1 MTNRSALAL
10 AFATGYVAGRSRIK
24 IPLGM
29 GGALLARRLGVD
41 PGRIGEQ
48 FKERT
53 PQLAEATGRLR
64 NNVRQAGRAATG
76 ALPTERLE
84 SLTGGV
90 RGQLGRAPWKS
101 GGRDG
106 SEPAG
111 SGSEDSRASE
121 PSNASGD
128 SDGSDARE
136 KREEKSGKDANGS
149 RGNGGSRG
157 ESAGSGKS
165 EGNGRAASRRAPAKK
180 TASRTAGK
188 TASAS
193 RKPAGAAKKATGSA
207 GKQTG
212 KSSGNTRKTTGT
224 AKRTGGSERG

>member
-24 IPLGM
+24 LPLGM

-41 PGRIGEQ
+41 PGRLGEQ

-64 NNVRQAGRAATG
+64 NNVREAGRTAAG
-76 ALPTERLE
+76 ALPAERLE

-90 RGQLGRAPWKS
+90 RGQLGRVPWKGGGEDASDAS
-101 GGRDG
+101 G
-106 SEPAG
+106 
-111 SGSEDSRASE
+111 ASE
-121 PSNASGD
+121 
-128 SDGSDARE
+128 E
-136 KREEKSGKDANGS
+136 KPEEKSGEDADGPRS
-149 RGNGGSRG
+149 TGGSRK
-157 ESAGSGKS
+157 ESADSGKPEGSGQS
-165 EGNGRAASRRAPAKK
+165 ASRRAPAKK
-180 TASRTAGK
+180 AASRTAKK

-193 RKPAGAAKKATGSA
+193 RKPAGAARKATGSA

-212 KSSGNTRKTTGT
+212 KSAGNTRKAGGT
-224 AKRTGGSERG
+224 AKRTGGSGRG

>member
-24 IPLGM
+24 LPLGM

-41 PGRIGEQ
+41 PGRLGEQ

-84 SLTGGV
+84 ALTGGV

-101 GGRDG
+101 GGKDASDAEDAEDAPG
-106 SEPAG
+106 G
-111 SGSEDSRASE
+111 SGSSGS
-121 PSNASGD
+121 SGASGRKP
-128 SDGSDARE
+128 RE
-136 KREEKSGKDANGS
+136 RSGKDTSGS
-149 RGNGGSRG
+149 PSTGGSRK

-165 EGNGRAASRRAPAKK
+165 AESGQGASRRAPAKK
-180 TASRTAGK
+180 TASRTAKK

-193 RKPAGAAKKATGSA
+193 RKPAGAAKKSTGSA

-212 KSSGNTRKTTGT
+212 KSAGSARKTTGT

>member
-24 IPLGM
+24 VPLGA

-64 NNVRQAGRAATG
+64 DNVRQAGRAATG
-76 ALPTERLE
+76 ALPTERME

-111 SGSEDSRASE
+111 SGPEDSGARE
-121 PSNASGD
+121 KQEK
-128 SDGSDARE
+128 RE
-136 KREEKSGKDANGS
+136 KREEKSGKEANGS
-149 RGNGGSRG
+149 RSDGGSRG
-157 ESAGSGKS
+157 ESADAGKS
-165 EGNGRAASRRAPAKK
+165 EGSGRAASRRAPAKK
-180 TASRTAGK
+180 TASRTSGK

-212 KSSGNTRKTTGT
+212 KSSGNTRRTTGT

>member
-24 IPLGM
+24 LPLGM

-41 PGRIGEQ
+41 PGRLGEQ

-84 SLTGGV
+84 ALTGGV

-101 GGRDG
+101 GGKDASDAEDAPGG
-106 SEPAG
+106 SDSSDS
-111 SGSEDSRASE
+111 SGASE
-121 PSNASGD
+121 RKP
-128 SDGSDARE
+128 RE
-136 KREEKSGKDANGS
+136 RSGKDANGS
-149 RGNGGSRG
+149 RSTGASRK
-157 ESAGSGKS
+157 ESADSGKS
-165 EGNGRAASRRAPAKK
+165 AESGQGASRRAPAKK
-180 TASRTAGK
+180 TASRTAKK

-193 RKPAGAAKKATGSA
+193 RKPAGAAKKSTGSA

-212 KSSGNTRKTTGT
+212 KSAGSARKTTGT

>member
-24 IPLGM
+24 LPLGM

-41 PGRIGEQ
+41 PGRLGEQ

-101 GGRDG
+101 GGKDA
-106 SEPAG
+106 P
-111 SGSEDSRASE
+111 
-121 PSNASGD
+121 GD
-128 SDGSDARE
+128 SDGSGDSGASERKPE
-136 KREEKSGKDANGS
+136 KGSGKDSSGS
-149 RGNGGSRG
+149 RSAGGSRK
-157 ESAGSGKS
+157 ESADSGKPA
-165 EGNGRAASRRAPAKK
+165 ENGQGASRRAPAKK
-180 TASRTAGK
+180 TASRTAKK

-193 RKPAGAAKKATGSA
+193 RKPAGTAKKSTGSA
-207 GKQTG
+207 GKRTG
-212 KSSGNTRKTTGT
+212 KSAGTARKTTGT
-224 AKRTGGSERG
+224 TKRTGGSERG